1 MITLYIPGSNSFLR
15 SPPTKCN
22 WNKSVKS
29 AFWTGVTI
37 MLKAHRLFLFL
48 GEKLVKDNF
57 LTQRSLSFIISGA
70 RPKFIFLKKYQKFK
84 T

>member
-1 MITLYIPGSNSFLR
+1 MITLYIPGNNSFLR
-15 SPPTKCN
+15 FPPTKCN

-48 GEKLVKDNF
+48 GEKLVTDNF
-57 LTQRSLSFIISGA
+57 LTQSLSFIISGA
-70 RPKFIFLKKYQKFK
+70 TPKFIFLMKYQKFK